1 MNFVKFILFFI
12 VISGVESQIQFSGSI
27 LDTSRNLSSFP
38 ALILITHY
46 RDSTLITW
54 QRTDA
59 RLSFSFSSLP
69 VDTYKV
75 IISRKGFSDRIIFLI
90 GSEKNK
96 TFHMPNLILPP
107 LSVDLQEVTIFAFRE
122 PVYYHGD
129 TLVYVADSFKVRPDA
144 TIEDLLKK
152 LPGIQVNAQGK
163 IKHQGKEVNKVLLDG
178 DEYFGQDYTM
188 ITRNMDAGQVEN
200 VKVFEEKNLQDPD
213 EVLKVMNIELK
224 ESAKKGINGNLYG
237 AGGNE
242 KYYESSVLMNA
253 FSAKQ
258 KLTLSA
264 QANNTQ
270 GSVFENYY
278 YTESDNGFF
287 TATDEMGDAVDFN
300 QNNGLP
306 QHIKTSLNCQLN
318 TGKHT
323 KWNLQYAFR
332 QNKLNAEE
340 NNNFFYQLPDTSYTL
355 NELNKSLSVNES
367 HAFRLRFFTHT
378 DSFGK
383 ITADLKYSLK
393 KNNFKNSRTE
403 NFLNEQN
410 TLNRNTLTESEYNE
424 MLHQFMPSF
433 IYEKKFRKKFREFN
447 LTASSDISQSGLNG
461 LLQTQNFF
469 FAVPSFSLSD
479 FDQQKDSRKQHYAYN
494 LHTYWQEPLSEKFF
508 LTFQYGFSNK
518 KNIRTNRALNKSGDS
533 YSILD
538 SAFSGEFINI
548 IERHTPQTAIS
559 YKTDKWKITA
569 ELEWQYSFLRNEDR
583 FRNLRFNYPF
593 SAWQPKFRTQ
603 YRPNQNKNYS
613 FIYSYNSRQPEPE
626 QLITVPDNRN
636 QNFQRVG
643 NPELRP
649 TLEHSFNFYHW
660 FYTGLSRK
668 YFFINLYH
676 TYSPNAISFESGF
689 DSLGRSIT
697 RPVNVRGNYTR
708 MATIS
713 ADIPLFRQL
722 LSLGLN
728 AGYNENLNINYVNQ
742 KSVKNLNRRYSGGL
756 ALSTELEF
764 LSFYSGLEYS
774 YYANQSDRFNDLNVP
789 YSTLTTDA
797 SLRLRLFKQRLDWN
811 TDASYSYFGNR
822 PPGFNPTPLII
833 NSGIKVKLFKS
844 KKLYAEFTVHDLLN
858 QNVDVQRN
866 ITQNYI
872 HDTRS
877 LVVRR
882 YFLFGL
888 RWKFIY
894 PKPASNNENEDD
906 NEE

>member
-278 YTESDNGFF
+278 YTEGDNGFF

-300 QNNGLP
+300 QSNGLP
-306 QHIKTSLNCQLN
+306 RHLKTSVNYQLH

-323 KWNLQYAFR
+323 KWNLQYAFK
-332 QNKLNAEE
+332 QNKLYSEE
-340 NNNFFYQLPDTSYTL
+340 NNNYFYQLPDTSYTL
-355 NELNKSLSVNES
+355 NESDKSVSTNES
-367 HAFRLRFFTHT
+367 HAFRLRFSTQT

-383 ITADLKYSLK
+383 ITADLKYNLK
-393 KNNFKNSRTE
+393 KNNSNNKREE
-403 NFLNEQN
+403 NFFNEQYF
-410 TLNRNTLTESEYNE
+410 LNRNTLTASEING
-424 MLHQFMPSF
+424 MAHQFMPSVT
-433 IYEKKFRKKFREFN
+433 IERKFRKKFREFN
-447 LTASSDISQSGLNG
+447 LTASSDISRSVQNG

-479 FDQQKDSRKQHYAYN
+479 FDQQKDNQNQNYAYN
-494 LHTYWQEPLSEKFF
+494 LSTYWQEPLSEKFF
-508 LTFQYGFSNK
+508 LNLQYGFSSK
-518 KNIRTNRALNKSGDS
+518 KNIRINRSLNRSGDS
-533 YSILD
+533 YSVID
-538 SAFSGEFINI
+538 SSFSGDFTNI
-548 IERHTPQTAIS
+548 IERHNPQTGLS

-569 ELEWQYSFLRNEDR
+569 ELEWQYSVLRNEDR
-583 FRNLRFNYPF
+583 FRKVEFTYPF
-593 SAWQPKFRTQ
+593 QAWQPKFRTQ

-613 FIYSYNSRQPEPE
+613 FLYSLNSRQPGPE
-626 QLITVPDNRN
+626 QLITIPDNRN
-636 QNFQRVG
+636 QNFQKIG

-649 TLEHSFNFYHW
+649 SLEHSFNFYHW

-676 TYSPNAISFESGF
+676 TYSPNAISNESGF

-708 MATIS
+708 MATLS
-713 ADIPLFRQL
+713 TDIPLFQQL

-728 AGYNENLNINYVNQ
+728 AGYNENLNITFVNQ
-742 KSVKNLNRRYSGGL
+742 KSVRNLNRRVSGGL
-756 ALSTELEF
+756 SVSTELEF

-774 YYANQSDRFNDLNVP
+774 YYANRSDRFNDLNVP
-789 YSTLTTDA
+789 YSELTTDA
-797 SLRLRLFKQRLDWN
+797 SLRFRLFKQRLDWN
-811 TDASYSYFGNR
+811 TDVSYSYYGNR
-822 PPGFNPTPLII
+822 PEGFNPNPVII
-833 NSGIKVKLFKS
+833 NSGIKLKLFKN

-858 QNVDVQRN
+858 RNVDVQRN

-888 RWKFIY
+888 RWKFTY
-894 PKPASNNENEDD
+894 PKPASKNENEDD
-906 NEE
+906 EEE